1 MSVQKS
7 QIALSLISHT
17 NIGKTTLARTLL
29 RKDIGLVA
37 DRAHVTL
44 ENQKYTVLET
54 EAGESLAALG
64 YARLSQLSKDPL
76 SVAGGQES
84 DRTDCD

>member
-1 MSVQKS
+1 MSAEKS

-44 ENQKYTVLET
+44 ENQKYTVLERRQ
-54 EAGESLAALG
+54 ESLCSSGIRLAFPIAKRSFRG
-64 YARLSQLSKDPL
+64 YRGPRIRSFAF
-76 SVAGGQES
+76 
-84 DRTDCD
+84 